1 MVDRRPEQPG
11 LKEVHT
17 VQVGDVNTSGVGL
30 GTFTSVLLD
39 VHAKET
45 DVDAVD
51 LFKGEQGS
59 GAVRELVGHLPVV
72 AVSGIN
78 TRVFIRAKGN
88 RYSLFSLRFPRKSE
102 VVVSTYRAFIMGL
115 TSTVLSPLNTTRM

>member
-39 VHAKET
+39 VHAEEAH
-45 DVDAVD
+45 VDTVD
-51 LFKGEQGS
+51 LFEGEQGS
-59 GAVRELVGHLPVV
+59 GSVRELVRHLPVI
-72 AVSGIN
+72 AVPGM
-78 TRVFIRAKGN
+78 KH
-88 RYSLFSLRFPRKSE
+88 E
-102 VVVSTYRAFIMGL
+102 
-115 TSTVLSPLNTTRM
+115 